1 MGDDEMTS
9 IKQHAR
15 LMEAAYKGDNEMTEP
30 LDDYTKAQFPLD
42 LQWQDFIMVRLFGV
56 IGERVIGA
64 SYTVNSDGT
73 EAVSQV
79 LDWAGTG
86 EWSSGEYPNMNLP
99 MTPARMNDHRSFL
112 RSERAAITERLEAYP
127 GAPEEW
133 RSKDEKRLADI
144 DRELAEL
151 KP

>member
-1 MGDDEMTS
+1 MGDGEMTG
-9 IKQHAR
+9 IKQQAR

-30 LDDYTKAQFPLD
+30 LDDYTKAEFPLD

-56 IGERVIGA
+56 IGDRVVGA
-64 SYTVNSDGT
+64 SFTVNSDGT

-79 LDWAGTG
+79 LDWAGNG
-86 EWSSGEYPNMNLP
+86 EWSSGEYPHMNLP
-99 MTPARMNDHRSFL
+99 MTPARMHERRSFL
-112 RSERAAITERLEAYP
+112 RGERAAITGRLETYP

-144 DRELAEL
+144 DRELAKLE
-151 KP
+151 P